1 MQHKEMG
8 EQNREVN
15 MPATQDER
23 GDLEDSN
30 NKDITTKAI
39 YTTRI
44 IDLLVPLKVEVKF
57 PQVYFQKLVYP
68 RLKSKVLKVKQK
80 DVLFSITHGIYRNRA
95 RLFLQNRT
103 VDNICP
109 NPACKRENLVQD
121 IPHLFCTFYKV
132 KAAD

>member
-1 MQHKEMG
+1 MQRKEMG

-57 PQVYFQKLVYP
+57 PQV
-68 RLKSKVLKVKQK
+68 
-80 DVLFSITHGIYRNRA
+80 
-95 RLFLQNRT
+95 
-103 VDNICP
+103 
-109 NPACKRENLVQD
+109 
-121 IPHLFCTFYKV
+121 
-132 KAAD
+132 

>member
-23 GDLEDSN
+23 GDLADSN
-30 NKDITTKAI
+30 IKDIITKAI

-68 RLKSKVLKVKQK
+68 RL
-80 DVLFSITHGIYRNRA
+80 
-95 RLFLQNRT
+95 
-103 VDNICP
+103 
-109 NPACKRENLVQD
+109 EE
-121 IPHLFCTFYKV
+121 
-132 KAAD
+132 